1 MVKDTKECQGKWNF
15 TWPVGLQASEVEVM
29 VLGSFGEAE
38 FDSVKKQEQANNAE
52 LANNTLL
59 RRTVSSLCD
68 DQQKEQAL
76 AFERSSHSLH
86 QL

>member
-1 MVKDTKECQGKWNF
+1 MVKDTKGCQAKWNF
-15 TWPVGLQASEVEVM
+15 TRPVGLQASEVEAM

-38 FDSVKKQEQANNAE
+38 FDSVKKHEQANNAE
-52 LANNTLL
+52 LAHNTLL

-76 AFERSSHSLH
+76 AFERSRHSLH
-86 QL
+86 